1 LVYAALIIP
10 GGLYIMTRH
19 ALRRLGLLL
28 LASLACLL
36 PLRVAPQPSALAA
49 PQADGWS
56 QSSTPIGPGVQLTT
70 FWQGTA
76 RGPVEGEFL
85 TVDITNPKLS
95 VKLLGAGPLAAAQ
108 PVSQMVANSG
118 AIAGV
123 NGDFFDIYHTSAPYG
138 IAVSDGQVLKGPI
151 WNWNQAAGIGQDGV
165 GRIADVN
172 VNGTV
177 RLPGGEV
184 PLNGLNQHNI
194 SAGCIG
200 VYTTVWGPASRGR
213 AVEGAQGVFEVTV
226 QNGVVVGKAPFAGSG
241 WIPPD
246 AMVLLGREGGAQTLS
261 ALNIGDPVSVAY
273 WPWTNAPAPFQMAVG
288 GKTVLV
294 RDGQIQDMQDNKTD
308 PRSAIGFSADGHTL
322 FLMTVNGRQRGSRG
336 LTLRELA
343 VLMQQIGAFNAMNL
357 DGGGSSTML
366 ARKPGDAGA
375 EVVNHPSNGFERPVP
390 NAIGIIAAPG
400 SGQLHGLRV
409 LPAVRETANQV
420 FPGLSRTLIAKG
432 FDENYGP
439 APIEKLGWESTTPAN
454 GTFEPGGV
462 FRGGQPGTAWVLAHG
477 DGPAGRKQSDDYPVM
492 VLGYLARIA
501 TTSAGMTLNAGSP
514 PAYFGV
520 TGYAGDG
527 QATSIETRDV
537 SLNYDQSIVDITP
550 VSPDVFQVT
559 PRVEHGSTTVA
570 LSVGGYTTVFPIFIG
585 LQSVVAAEFEDL
597 NGWSYVG
604 GNAEGAIGH
613 GPGQSGQGL
622 QMQYN
627 FAQST
632 DPRTAT
638 ARIDPPLALPGE
650 VLTVGAW
657 VHGSGQGEHLV
668 FNLQAADGTALDLEG
683 PRITWN
689 DWQYIEV
696 NLPAGVNYPVHLV
709 GMTAREADPTRQYS
723 GQVIFDGLGVK
734 TIQR

>member
-1 LVYAALIIP
+1 
-10 GGLYIMTRH
+10 MTCH
-19 ALRRLGLLL
+19 ALRRRMGLLL
-28 LASLACLL
+28 LASLVCLL
-36 PLRVAPQPSALAA
+36 PLLPLRIAPHASAVAA
-49 PQADGWS
+49 PQAAGWS

-85 TVDITNPKLS
+85 SVDITNPKLS
-95 VKLLGAGPLAAAQ
+95 VKLLDSGPLAAAQ
-108 PVSQMVANSG
+108 PVSQMVTNSG

-123 NGDFFDIYHTSAPYG
+123 NGDFFDIYHTNAPYG
-138 IAVSDGQVLKGPI
+138 VAVSDGQVLKGPI
-151 WNWNQAAGIGQDGV
+151 WNWDQAAGIGQDGV
-165 GRIADVN
+165 GRIANMN

-177 RLPGGEV
+177 QLPSGSQ

-200 VYTTVWGPASRGR
+200 VYTTVWGPASRAR
-213 AVEGAQGVFEVTV
+213 AVEGAHGVFEVTV
-226 QNGVVVGKAPFAGSG
+226 QNGVVVGKEPFAGAG
-241 WIPPD
+241 WIAPD
-246 AMVLLGREGGAQTLS
+246 AIVLVGREDGAQILS
-261 ALNIGDPVSVAY
+261 ALNIGDPVSVTY
-273 WPWTNAPAPFQMAVG
+273 WPWTNAPAPFQIAVG

-294 RDGQIQDMQDNKTD
+294 RDGQVQDVPDDKSD
-308 PRSAIGFSADGHTL
+308 PRSAIGFSADGHTM

-343 VLMQQIGAFNAMNL
+343 GLMQQIGAFNAINL

-390 NAIGIIAAPG
+390 NAIGIIATPG

-409 LPAVRETANQV
+409 LPAVNETANQV

-439 APIEKLGWESTTPAN
+439 APIDKLGWESTTPAN

-462 FRGGQPGTAWVLAHG
+462 FRAGQPGTAWVLAHG
-477 DGPAGRKQSDDYPVM
+477 DGPAGRKQSDGYSVT

-501 TTSAGMTLNAGSP
+501 ASSAGMALNAGSDP
-514 PAYFGV
+514 GFFGV
-520 TGYAGDG
+520 TGYAEDE
-527 QATSIETRDV
+527 QATSIEARDV
-537 SLNYDQSIVDITP
+537 SLNYDQSIVDIAP
-550 VSPDVFQVT
+550 ISPEVFQVT
-559 PRVEHGSTTVA
+559 PKVEHGSTIVSI
-570 LSVGGYTTVFPIFIG
+570 SVGGYTTMFPIFVG
-585 LQSVVAAEFEDL
+585 LQSIVAAEFEDL
-597 NGWSYVG
+597 TGWSYVG
-604 GNAEGAIGH
+604 GNAEGAVGP

-638 ARIDPPLALPGE
+638 AKIDPPMALPGE

-657 VHGSGQGEHLV
+657 VHGTDQGEHLV
-668 FNLQAADGTALDLEG
+668 FNLQAADGTPIDLEG
-683 PRITWN
+683 PRMTWSG
-689 DWQYIEV
+689 WQYIEV
-696 NLPAGVNYPVHLV
+696 NLPAGVNYPVQLV
-709 GMTAREADPTRQYS
+709 GMTVREADPTRQYS

-734 TIQR
+734 TIQP